1 MKYGIF
7 FAYWEK
13 EWYSDYKKY
22 IDKVAELGFDVLEI
36 QCTALRTTY
45 TTNELLDDLKAYAD
59 EKKIMLTAGY
69 GPTKEQ
75 NFSSS
80 DPRVVESAMNYF
92 KDLMP
97 KLNRLGI
104 KLLGGGLYSYWP
116 VDFSLPID
124 KLGDWKRASKNLKE
138 IAKTAEEYQI
148 TLGLE
153 VLNRYEGYLLNT
165 CEEALGFVEEV
176 NHPNVKVMLDTFHM
190 NIEEDNIAQAIR
202 LAGDKLCH
210 LHLGEQNRKVPGKGS
225 LPWNEIGCALR
236 DIQYKGAAVMEPFVM
251 QGGTIGEEIK
261 VWRDLV
267 PDVTEEKLDRNAK
280 GALEF
285 VKQVFEK

>member
-22 IDKVAELGFDVLEI
+22 IDKAAELGFDILEI

-45 TTNELLDDLKAYAD
+45 TTNELLDDLRAYAQ
-59 EKKIMLTAGY
+59 ERNILLTAGY

-80 DPRVVESAMNYF
+80 DPRVVESAMKYF
-92 KDLMP
+92 RDLIP

-104 KLLGGGLYSYWP
+104 QLLGGGLYSYWP

-124 KLGDWKRASKNLKE
+124 KVGDWKRAVQNLKE
-138 IAKTAEEYQI
+138 IAKTAEEYDV

-165 CEEALGFVEEV
+165 CEEALEFVEEV
-176 NHPNVKVMLDTFHM
+176 NSPKVQIMLDTFHM

-202 LAGDKLCH
+202 MAGDRLCH

-236 DIQYKGAAVMEPFVM
+236 DINYQGAAVMEPFVM

-261 VWRDLV
+261 VWRDLI
-267 PDVTEEKLDRNAK
+267 PNVTEEKLDRDAK

>member
-80 DPRVVESAMNYF
+80 DPRVVESAINYF
-92 KDLMP
+92 I
-97 KLNRLGI
+97 N
-104 KLLGGGLYSYWP
+104 
-116 VDFSLPID
+116 
-124 KLGDWKRASKNLKE
+124 
-138 IAKTAEEYQI
+138 
-148 TLGLE
+148 
-153 VLNRYEGYLLNT
+153 
-165 CEEALGFVEEV
+165 
-176 NHPNVKVMLDTFHM
+176 
-190 NIEEDNIAQAIR
+190 
-202 LAGDKLCH
+202 
-210 LHLGEQNRKVPGKGS
+210 
-225 LPWNEIGCALR
+225 
-236 DIQYKGAAVMEPFVM
+236 
-251 QGGTIGEEIK
+251 
-261 VWRDLV
+261 
-267 PDVTEEKLDRNAK
+267 
-280 GALEF
+280 
-285 VKQVFEK
+285 

>member
-267 PDVTEEKLDRNAK
+267 PDVTEEKLDRDAK